1 MTTETIDQA
10 ATARAETTAAPT
22 PRTPHMT
29 LTVPVLDWNE
39 RRAIREDVTRL
50 HDELE
55 AALKPELWRMVFLYA
70 ERCREDELVS
80 ETNMMWAMVEA
91 LAAHLPGQA
100 VAIRCLARHALESDF
115 GHSDGCGVV
124 RPSEP
129 AQTA

>member
-10 ATARAETTAAPT
+10 ATVEPTAAPT
-22 PRTPHMT
+22 PTTPHMT
-29 LTVPVLDWNE
+29 LTVPVLDWDE
-39 RRAIREDVTRL
+39 RCAIREDVTRL

-100 VAIRCLARHALESDF
+100 VAIRCLARHVLESDF
-115 GHSDGCGVV
+115 GHRSPR
-124 RPSEP
+124 RPPERP
-129 AQTA
+129 